1 MCDPILVTLLKMRPH
16 YSQSSCENATPS
28 SGTSPLASYKD
39 VPIPRSTPRA
49 KCLSLSSAFSS
60 AWGLSAQC
68 LRRRGLTKVNT
79 LKVQFWNYSKQQ
91 NKIQTFGPSDD
102 LWQSPPMPQ
111 NTPPPPLPRFFPKG
125 FALSPGFSHYSC
137 IFILS
142 LCLSIL
148 VFSSLVWFDQS
159 VKSGE
164 VLLPKVRQDF
174 NKLWILSV
182 VKVKW

>member
-60 AWGLSAQC
+60 AWDLSAQC

-111 NTPPPPLPRFFPKG
+111 NTPPPTPPPLLPEGFCTLPRFLSLFLHFYP
-125 FALSPGFSHYSC
+125 FALSVDLGFLFPSVIWSEC
-137 IFILS
+137 EK
-142 LCLSIL
+142 CRGL
-148 VFSSLVWFDQS
+148 VAKGKTGL
-159 VKSGE
+159 
-164 VLLPKVRQDF
+164 
-174 NKLWILSV
+174 
-182 VKVKW
+182 

>member
-1 MCDPILVTLLKMRPH
+1 MKNCLTPQNPKMCDPILVTLLKMRPH

-60 AWGLSAQC
+60 AWDLSAQC

-102 LWQSPPMPQ
+102 LWQSPPMPH
-111 NTPPPPLPRFFPKG
+111 NTPPPTPASPASSWRVLHSPQVSLTILAFLSFRPVCRSWFSLP
-125 FALSPGFSHYSC
+125 
-137 IFILS
+137 
-142 LCLSIL
+142 
-148 VFSSLVWFDQS
+148 
-159 VKSGE
+159 
-164 VLLPKVRQDF
+164 
-174 NKLWILSV
+174 
-182 VKVKW
+182 